1 MNSFLDNSIVH
12 YMLTFYE
19 LAVFYFAVVVMSAY
33 ILLAII
39 SLIAVRKYVHKN
51 TFTNYESL
59 LTSTITP
66 SVSILAPAYNEAVT
80 IVENIRSLLSIHYP
94 NMEVI
99 VINDGS
105 KDNTMPV
112 LISAFNLVKIP
123 FVVNYE
129 IETKEVL
136 GVYKSTNKAFDNLV
150 VVNKINGGKAD
161 ALNVGLNISTKP
173 YVTSIDADCILEQDA
188 LLKLMKPFE
197 DQTNKRVIATGGVVR
212 IINSCKIESGKLVAV
227 RAPRNW
233 VARFQALEYIRAFLL
248 GRMAWSSLDGLLI
261 ISGAIGIFDRKITI
275 AAGGYN
281 HKTVGEDMELVVRMR
296 RYMHHNKLPYK
307 VAFVPDP
314 LCWTEVPESWKVLQK
329 QRNRWTRGTIETLRM
344 HRSVFL
350 NPSYGKI
357 GLLSYPFWLFFEWLA
372 PIVEFVGIIYTIILI
387 SFGLINWPFFL
398 LMVTLVYSFAIF
410 FSVFA
415 LLLEEITYHAYHRK
429 RDILAL
435 FFVALIEPFCFHP
448 FVIYSA
454 IRGNIDYLR
463 GKTSWDKFERKGF
476 SGKDRKKMV
485 ESRVNYA

>member
-1 MNSFLDNSIVH
+1 
-12 YMLTFYE
+12 
-19 LAVFYFAVVVMSAY
+19 
-33 ILLAII
+33 
-39 SLIAVRKYVHKN
+39 
-51 TFTNYESL
+51 
-59 LTSTITP
+59 
-66 SVSILAPAYNEAVT
+66 
-80 IVENIRSLLSIHYP
+80 
-94 NMEVI
+94 
-99 VINDGS
+99 
-105 KDNTMPV
+105 
-112 LISAFNLVKIP
+112 
-123 FVVNYE
+123 
-129 IETKEVL
+129 
-136 GVYKSTNKAFDNLV
+136 
-150 VVNKINGGKAD
+150 
-161 ALNVGLNISTKP
+161 
-173 YVTSIDADCILEQDA
+173 
-188 LLKLMKPFE
+188 
-197 DQTNKRVIATGGVVR
+197 
-212 IINSCKIESGKLVAV
+212 
-227 RAPRNW
+227 
-233 VARFQALEYIRAFLL
+233 
-248 GRMAWSSLDGLLI
+248 
-261 ISGAIGIFDRKITI
+261 
-275 AAGGYN
+275 
-281 HKTVGEDMELVVRMR
+281 VVRMR

>member
-1 MNSFLDNSIVH
+1 MSFFLDSNLGH
-12 YMLTFYE
+12 YLVMFYE
-19 LAVFYFAVVVMSAY
+19 NAVFYFAAVVMSCY
-33 ILLAII
+33 IILSFM

-66 SVSILAPAYNEAVT
+66 SVSILAPAYNEGIS
-80 IVENIRSLLSIHYP
+80 IVANVRSLLSIHYP
-94 NMEVI
+94 NLEVI

-105 KDNTMPV
+105 KDDTIPN
-112 LISAFNLVKIP
+112 LISAFHLVKIP

-136 GVYKSTNKAFDNLV
+136 GVYKSTNKAFDNLIV
-150 VVNKINGGKAD
+150 VDKINGGKAD
-161 ALNVGLNISTKP
+161 ALNVGLNISNKP
-173 YVTSIDADCILEQDA
+173 YITCIDADCILEQDA

-197 DQTNKRVIATGGVVR
+197 DQTDKKVIATGGVVR
-212 IINSCKIESGKLVAV
+212 IINSCTIESGKLTSV
-227 RAPRNW
+227 RAPKNW

-248 GRMAWSSLDGLLI
+248 GRMAWTFLDGLLI
-261 ISGAIGIFDRKITI
+261 ISGAIGVFDRRTTI

-296 RYMHHNKLPYK
+296 RYMHQQKIPYT

-314 LCWTEVPESWKVLQK
+314 LCWTEVPETWNVLQK

-344 HRSVFL
+344 HRGVFF

-357 GLLSYPFWLFFEWLA
+357 GLISYPFWFFFEWLA
-372 PIVEFVGIIYTIILI
+372 PIVEFVGIIYTIFLI
-387 SFGLINWPFFL
+387 SFGLINWEYFI
-398 LMVTLVYSFAIF
+398 LMSILVYSFAIF

-435 FFVALIEPFCFHP
+435 FLAAAIEPFVFHP
-448 FVIYSA
+448 FIIYSA
-454 IRGNIDYLR
+454 IRGNFDYLR
-463 GKTSWDKFERKGF
+463 GKTSWDKFDRKGF
-476 SGKDRKKMV
+476 
-485 ESRVNYA
+485 VNTPKPAPVTPITQ